1 MVHNNMMYL
10 ILKERHYENIEN
22 SYDIVASSKDVDVIN
37 DKLRGYQLINDDKN
51 DVYSI
56 VRYESPLLLKDEVA

>member
-1 MVHNNMMYL
+1 MIYF
-10 ILKERHYENIEN
+10 IIKERHYTNIDN

-37 DKLRGYQLINDDKN
+37 DKLKGYQLINDDKN

-56 VRYESPLLLKDEVA
+56 VRYESPLLLNEEVA